1 MESALSVREKLFS
14 IRILWAT
21 TPLLRIIVCKARNIV
36 QEIDRV
42 LDWNINNYALRIFV
56 YHSPRVFHSFDEST
70 SLCKDVSR
78 LFYNILQKSEK
89 KEEDFKEWRKET
101 MKYTI
106 EWKMTALIEKIVISI
121 VSVLNLKHHVSEITR
136 NEVY

>member
-106 EWKMTALIEKIVISI
+106 ERKMTALIEKIVISI